1 MTTIAHSPAELVRR
15 YLRAEELE
23 QLDELLELFDP
34 NASVRNAAVPLDD
47 KPGAVERFARSFWD
61 RTERRTF
68 QLQDTAIIG
77 DVMFARAD
85 ATIRFRKGA
94 TFGPITAVDMFTIT
108 LPFALRFEL
117 NADGLISHVDIFHET
132 TTAARLATGSAPVS

>member
-1 MTTIAHSPAELVRR
+1 MTTISHSPAELVHR

-47 KPGAVERFARSFWD
+47 EPGAVQRFARSFWD

-68 QLQDTAIIG
+68 KLQDIAVTGNI
-77 DVMFARAD
+77 VFARAD
-85 ATIRFRKGA
+85 ATIRFRQGA
-94 TFGPITAVDMFTIT
+94 TFGPITALDAFTIT

-117 NADGLISHVDIFHET
+117 NARGLITHADIFHET
-132 TTAARLATGSAPVS
+132 TTAAQLAARSTPAS